1 MKIYVYVIFIIL
13 SAGCSKNVQQTD
25 WKIGE
30 GIEFYLTEI
39 PVSHSYL
46 VDYSKLDLD
55 LIPLEGTPL
64 IRYNDIKNYF
74 KKDHTVELNI
84 TNDKISLGQTGI
96 NGKMFIVTL
105 DKNPV
110 YCGFYW
116 PVYSSAACNYVF
128 LQFPLPAD
136 GMQPSNK
143 INLTLTNTGVP
154 DLKAHSGLMDRLKSD
169 GKIIE

>member
-74 KKDHTVELNI
+74 KKTTPWN
-84 TNDKISLGQTGI
+84 
-96 NGKMFIVTL
+96 
-105 DKNPV
+105 
-110 YCGFYW
+110 
-116 PVYSSAACNYVF
+116 
-128 LQFPLPAD
+128 
-136 GMQPSNK
+136 
-143 INLTLTNTGVP
+143 
-154 DLKAHSGLMDRLKSD
+154 
-169 GKIIE
+169 

>member
-1 MKIYVYVIFIIL
+1 
-13 SAGCSKNVQQTD
+13 
-25 WKIGE
+25 
-30 GIEFYLTEI
+30 
-39 PVSHSYL
+39 
-46 VDYSKLDLD
+46 
-55 LIPLEGTPL
+55 
-64 IRYNDIKNYF
+64 
-74 KKDHTVELNI
+74 VELNI